1 MSKSFLK
8 LVENSLREHWNL
20 PAFSD
25 YQGKTYTFEDFG
37 ERIAR
42 VQLLLDAAE
51 IKQGDKVA
59 LIGKNSSGW
68 AMNFF
73 SILSAGCVA
82 VPILNDFK
90 PTSIHHIINHCQAK
104 VLFVSNSIWENLDIS
119 QLEDLNLI
127 LRIDDLKIIYAK
139 RKKLMT
145 VPNLC
150 EFLFSRRYLR
160 NLAPED
166 LRFHQEEPDE
176 LAIINYTSGTSGFSK
191 GVMIPYRSIYNNIM
205 FAIRCLPPIRP
216 EENIISILP
225 MAHMYGL
232 AFETCYPM
240 CMGCH
245 IHFLTRTPSPRII
258 AETFAKYTPVLI
270 ISVPLILEKIV
281 KKKIFPILHSKR
293 FFLLSKIPFVR
304 ERIYKT
310 IASRMSKSLGDNFH
324 EVIIGGAAL
333 NREVEKVLRLGHFRY
348 TVGYGMTECG
358 PLISYED
365 WRKFPAGSV
374 GRAVNG
380 MEIKI
385 DSSDERNVVGEIL
398 VRGENVMLGYYN
410 NEVATKAVISA
421 DGWLHTGD
429 LGTLDENGYLY
440 IRGRS
445 KNMLLGGN
453 GQNIYPEEIEDLL
466 NNKPYVNE
474 SLIVTRQDKLVALIH
489 PDLERMDVD
498 GVSAEQLQGIL
509 QMDIDEL
516 NKEIPAYSQIGGF
529 QIYQD
534 EFEKTPKRSIKR
546 FMYQ

>member
-1 MSKSFLK
+1 MSRSFLK
-8 LVENSLREHWNL
+8 LVENSLHEHWNF

-25 YQGKTYTFEDFG
+25 YQAETYTFGDLG

-42 VQLLLDAAE
+42 VQLLLNAAE
-51 IKQGDKVA
+51 VKQGDKVA
-59 LIGKNSSGW
+59 LVGKNSSGW

-119 QLEDLNLI
+119 QLKDLNLI

-150 EFLFSRRYLR
+150 EFLFSRRYPQKLT
-160 NLAPED
+160 PED
-166 LRFHQEEPDE
+166 LQFHQDEPEE

-191 GVMIPYRSIYNNIM
+191 GVMIPYRSIYNNVM
-205 FAIRCLPPIRP
+205 FAMRRLPTIRP
-216 EENIISILP
+216 DENIISILP

-258 AETFAKYTPVLI
+258 AETFVKYAPVLI

-281 KKKIFPILHSKR
+281 KKKIYPVLNSKR
-293 FFLLSKIPFVR
+293 FLLLSRIPFVR
-304 ERIYKT
+304 ERIYKM
-310 IASRMSKSLGDNFH
+310 IASRMSKSLGNNFY

-333 NREVEKVLRLGHFRY
+333 NKEVEKVLRLGHFRY

-365 WRKFPAGSV
+365 WNKFPAGSV
-374 GRAVNG
+374 GRAING

-385 DSSDERNVVGEIL
+385 DSPDEKNVVGEIL
-398 VRGENVMLGYYN
+398 VRGENVMLGYFN
-410 NEVATKAVISA
+410 NQAATKAVMCS
-421 DGWLHTGD
+421 DGWLRTGD

-445 KNMLLGGN
+445 KNMLLGPN

-466 NNKPYVNE
+466 NNKAYVSE

-489 PDLERMDVD
+489 PDLERMDID
-498 GVSAEQLQGIL
+498 GISAEQLQNIL
-509 QMDIDEL
+509 QTCIDEL
-516 NKEIPAYSQIGGF
+516 NKEIPSYSQIGSF

>member
-1 MSKSFLK
+1 M
-8 LVENSLREHWNL
+8 
-20 PAFSD
+20 
-25 YQGKTYTFEDFG
+25 
-37 ERIAR
+37 
-42 VQLLLDAAE
+42 
-51 IKQGDKVA
+51 
-59 LIGKNSSGW
+59 
-68 AMNFF
+68 
-73 SILSAGCVA
+73 
-82 VPILNDFK
+82 
-90 PTSIHHIINHCQAK
+90 
-104 VLFVSNSIWENLDIS
+104 
-119 QLEDLNLI
+119 
-127 LRIDDLKIIYAK
+127 
-139 RKKLMT
+139 
-145 VPNLC
+145 
-150 EFLFSRRYLR
+150 
-160 NLAPED
+160 
-166 LRFHQEEPDE
+166 
-176 LAIINYTSGTSGFSK
+176 
-191 GVMIPYRSIYNNIM
+191 
-205 FAIRCLPPIRP
+205 
-216 EENIISILP
+216 
-225 MAHMYGL
+225 
-232 AFETCYPM
+232 
-240 CMGCH
+240 
-245 IHFLTRTPSPRII
+245 
-258 AETFAKYTPVLI
+258 
-270 ISVPLILEKIV
+270 
-281 KKKIFPILHSKR
+281 
-293 FFLLSKIPFVR
+293 
-304 ERIYKT
+304 
-310 IASRMSKSLGDNFH
+310 
-324 EVIIGGAAL
+324 